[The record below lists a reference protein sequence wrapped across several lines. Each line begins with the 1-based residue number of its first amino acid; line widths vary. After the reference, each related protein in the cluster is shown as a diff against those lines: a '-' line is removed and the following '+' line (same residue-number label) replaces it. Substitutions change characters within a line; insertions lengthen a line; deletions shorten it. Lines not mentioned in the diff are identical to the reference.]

1 MITNYRVNE
10 TIAQETYL
18 VMPDGR
24 TTICQ
29 LTLLNG
35 FTVIGTSACVDPD
48 MFDLKAGRRIAF
60 ENARQQIWQLEGYLE
75 TQDAYIADMK
85 KILVSTSS
93 KTLGEAPKKAKKAAY
108 HVKADGT
115 PRRKPGRPSKAS
127 KPVPVTP
134 TVEAPQPAEAATEVA

>member
-60 ENARQQIWQLEGYLE
+60 ENARQQIWQLEGYLA

-85 KILVSTSS
+85 KILVS
-93 KTLGEAPKKAKKAAY
+93 KAPKKAKKAAY
-108 HVKADGT
+108 GVKADGT

>member
-60 ENARQQIWQLEGYLE
+60 ENARQQIWRLEGYLA

-85 KILVSTSS
+85 KILVS
-93 KTLGEAPKKAKKAAY
+93 KAPKKAKKAAY
-108 HVKADGT
+108 DVKADGT
-115 PRRKPGRPSKAS
+115 PRRKPGLPSKVS

>member
-60 ENARQQIWQLEGYLE
+60 ENARQQIWQLEGYLA

-85 KILVSTSS
+85 KILVSN
-93 KTLGEAPKKAKKAAY
+93 APKKAKKAAY
-108 HVKADGT
+108 GVKADGT

>member
-60 ENARQQIWQLEGYLE
+60 ENARQQIWRLEGYLA

-85 KILVSTSS
+85 KILVS
-93 KTLGEAPKKAKKAAY
+93 KAPKKAKKAAY
-108 HVKADGT
+108 GVKADGT